1 MKAEEFRKF
10 TVEELSAKEIEMK
23 DEFNRLKFQ
32 HSIRPLENTARL
44 KEMKSDIAR
53 LMTVVNEKQLQ

>member
-1 MKAEEFRKF
+1 MKAEEFRKL
-10 TVEELSAKEIEMK
+10 TVDELSAKEFDLK

-44 KEMKSDIAR
+44 KEMKRDIAR
-53 LMTVVNEKQLQ
+53 LMTVVNEKQQS

>member
-1 MKAEEFRKF
+1 MKAEEYRKL
-10 TVEELSAKEIEMK
+10 TVEELSAKEVDLK

-44 KEMKSDIAR
+44 KEMKRDIAR
-53 LMTVVNEKQLQ
+53 LMTVVSEKRQA